1 MDSNVSEEKSTRVL
15 RRSTRQLTGKAL
27 NVEPTP
33 RGPLQRTNKRR
44 LEKQVHVNGSGN
56 VESGSDD
63 KESPSKK
70 NRRETGGGD
79 GDGDGDGDLD
89 DGEMDVQESDDDLEK
104 NDQLGMDVE
113 HHQPKIHQGALGEVN
128 LHPCV
133 VLGERCPPPRTE
145 NEFSDRT
152 KTLNCPPYHEQRGLK
167 DQMRKSGNEKTGKQT
182 KKPSNKYDV
191 SISKVTSMDE
201 YKRKMEVK
209 PNDTHFNCYITSSS
223 SPQPKFSNSYPAS
236 EKSRLTQR
244 VNNIPTQEKKSH
256 QKNQEGK
263 KKTAAIKKS
272 SGHSF
277 LGFMQ
282 TLCYFLFLVLICAA
296 VIGAVVLIMP
306 NISSVLQ
313 RTGYGAGHPLRSVKP
328 ETFADQLSHLE
339 TQFLSQ
345 RPELWKRS
353 SIHLGRHLSTAQP
366 TEPVSMI
373 LTAGRKAEKTLQC
386 LAQGLASA
394 FSSALNA
401 SVLHI
406 DGASKASQDS
416 DEVKLDIDKQLQAA
430 FEGDKPVAIIHRLEE
445 LPPGSTLIFYRYCD
459 HENAAYKRVFLLF
472 TVLLPEDEVRSDQS
486 LKSVEEK
493 VQDYVK
499 GKLVGSSDETGF
511 NAMDIDKFGGL
522 WSRISHLIL
531 PVVSETEMEQKGCP

>member
-27 NVEPTP
+27 SVEPTP
-33 RGPLQRTNKRR
+33 RGPLQRTKRR
-44 LEKQVHVNGSGN
+44 LEKQVHVNGSRN
-56 VESGSDD
+56 VDNGSDD
-63 KESPSKK
+63 KESNSKK
-70 NRRETGGGD
+70 SRQETGGG
-79 GDGDGDGDLD
+79 GDGDGDLD

-104 NDQLGMDVE
+104 NDQLEMDVE
-113 HHQPKIHQGALGEVN
+113 HHQPKIYQGALGDVN
-128 LHPCV
+128 FHPCV

-145 NEFSDRT
+145 NEFSDRM
-152 KTLNCPPYHEQRGLK
+152 KTLNCPPYREQRELK
-167 DQMRKSGNEKTGKQT
+167 DQIKMSGHEKTGKQT
-182 KKPSNKYDV
+182 IKPQNKYDV
-191 SISKVTSMDE
+191 SIPKITSMDE
-201 YKRKMEVK
+201 YKRKMEAK
-209 PNDTHFNCYITSSS
+209 ANDTRFNCYKKSSS
-223 SPQPKFSNSYPAS
+223 SPQPKLSNSYPAS

-244 VNNIPTQEKKSH
+244 VNNIPTQEKMTH

-282 TLCYFLFLVLICAA
+282 TLCYFLFLVLVGTALL
-296 VIGAVVLIMP
+296 GAVVLIMP
-306 NISSVLQ
+306 KISTVLQ
-313 RTGYGAGHPLRSVKP
+313 RTGDGEGHPLRSVKP
-328 ETFADQLSHLE
+328 ETFEDQLSHLE

-345 RPELWKRS
+345 RLELWKRS
-353 SIHLGRHLSTAQP
+353 RIHLGKHLSTAQP

-445 LPPGSTLIFYRYCD
+445 LPPGCTLIFYRYCD

-472 TVLLPEDEVRSDQS
+472 TVLLPEDEVRGDQS
-486 LKSVEEK
+486 LKSVEEM

-499 GKLVGSSDETGF
+499 GRLVGSSDQTGF

-531 PVVSETEMEQKGCP
+531 PVVSETEMEQKGCS

>member
-1 MDSNVSEEKSTRVL
+1 
-15 RRSTRQLTGKAL
+15 
-27 NVEPTP
+27 
-33 RGPLQRTNKRR
+33 
-44 LEKQVHVNGSGN
+44 
-56 VESGSDD
+56 
-63 KESPSKK
+63 
-70 NRRETGGGD
+70 
-79 GDGDGDGDLD
+79 
-89 DGEMDVQESDDDLEK
+89 
-104 NDQLGMDVE
+104 
-113 HHQPKIHQGALGEVN
+113 
-128 LHPCV
+128 
-133 VLGERCPPPRTE
+133 
-145 NEFSDRT
+145 
-152 KTLNCPPYHEQRGLK
+152 
-167 DQMRKSGNEKTGKQT
+167 
-182 KKPSNKYDV
+182 
-191 SISKVTSMDE
+191 
-201 YKRKMEVK
+201 
-209 PNDTHFNCYITSSS
+209 
-223 SPQPKFSNSYPAS
+223 
-236 EKSRLTQR
+236 
-244 VNNIPTQEKKSH
+244 
-256 QKNQEGK
+256 
-263 KKTAAIKKS
+263 
-272 SGHSF
+272 
-277 LGFMQ
+277 MQ
-282 TLCYFLFLVLICAA
+282 TLCYFLFLVLICSA

-306 NISSVLQ
+306 NISTVLQ

-366 TEPVSMI
+366 TEPVSLI
-373 LTAGRKAEKTLQC
+373 LTAGRKAEKTMQC

-416 DEVKLDIDKQLQAA
+416 DKVKLDIDKQLQAA

-459 HENAAYKRVFLLF
+459 HENAAYKHVFLLF
-472 TVLLPEDEVRSDQS
+472 TVLLPKDEVRSDQS
-486 LKSVEEK
+486 LKSVEEM

-499 GKLVGSSDETGF
+499 CRLVGSSDRTGF